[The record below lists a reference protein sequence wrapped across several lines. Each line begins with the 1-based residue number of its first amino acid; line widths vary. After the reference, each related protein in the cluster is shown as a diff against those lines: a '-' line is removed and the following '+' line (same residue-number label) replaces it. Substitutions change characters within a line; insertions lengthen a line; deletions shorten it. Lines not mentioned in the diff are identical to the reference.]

1 MRLST
6 SVAILALAACASAS
20 PAPTPPAPTAA
31 PKPAPTTAAA
41 HELAALKGKLMS
53 ADYRSDLPEL
63 GKLRDEV
70 KRYKADAEVGYLACY
85 WSGFASWRL
94 AVNGLNQDMR
104 EDELRQ
110 HLLHAAADMYSA
122 IKLRDD
128 FADAYAAAAGINGW
142 IIGSMLRT
150 KDDQDRVAEHATL
163 AMMLLGRAKALDAD
177 NPRVLWIEGGFQLI
191 LGPERGGGQQVA
203 LATLEK
209 MVAITERARVDP
221 QSPTPDWG
229 RPEALMMVANAH
241 LAGKPPDVAA
251 ARKAAQAALAL
262 EPDWSYVRDKLIPK
276 IDATKP

>member
-6 SVAILALAACASAS
+6 SVAILALAACAAS
-20 PAPTPPAPTAA
+20 PAPPSAP
-31 PKPAPTTAAA
+31 PKPAPATAVA
-41 HELAALKGKLMS
+41 HELAVLKGKLMS
-53 ADYRSDLPEL
+53 ADYRGDLAEL
-63 GKLRDEV
+63 GKLRDDV
-70 KRYKADAEVGYLACY
+70 KRYKTDADVGYLACY

-94 AVNGLNQDMR
+94 AINGLNQDMP

-142 IIGSMLRT
+142 ILGSMLRT
-150 KDDQDRVAEHATL
+150 KDDQDHIAEHATL
-163 AMMLLGRAKALDAD
+163 AIMLLGRAKALDGN

-203 LATLEK
+203 LATLRK

-221 QSPTPDWG
+221 QSPLPDWG

-241 LAGKPPDVAA
+241 LAGKPPDIAA
-251 ARKAAQAALAL
+251 ARQAAKAALAL

-276 IDATKP
+276 IDATP